1 MVALGYRP
9 VDRDQQF
16 LLPPDLRD
24 WLPQEHLAWFVL
36 RVVEEMDTAPF
47 HRLARTG
54 GVGRQGYD
62 PQMLLGVL
70 LYAYAVGVRSSR
82 QVERLCHTDVAF
94 RVLCAQDVP
103 DHTTLARFRQA
114 RESAFT
120 HLFSEILLLCSR
132 AGLGRLGVVA
142 VDGTK
147 MAADASRN
155 ATVDEQR
162 ARTVAAEVVAEAAQ
176 VDAAEDAQFGP
187 ARGDELPEELS
198 RDSSARRR
206 IRQLLA
212 ERDAER
218 AAKDA
223 AEQAERDAQQR
234 AAQRAADQEAARRA
248 RRVAKG
254 EANLARAR
262 AHAQGCWDS
271 WHARDR
277 ANRQAGGAGTPGTRP
292 VPPEQH
298 SVVRQALGQLQRA
311 REAARMPHQP
321 PAPAAAPAA
330 GGGEREVVKKPWR
343 VNLTDPDSRIMRAS
357 HGNGWVQ
364 GFNAQA
370 AVSEDQIVLAAY
382 VCDRPGDV
390 EQFQPLSQHLQQAA
404 RRLHQ
409 AGQPAE
415 VGTVLA
421 DAGYASEANLSA
433 PGPDRLI
440 ALGRDPVGAARSTDS
455 EQRKRMRERL
465 ISPEGKA
472 LYGKRSSTVEPVFG
486 QIKHGRGF
494 RRFTRRGLDAVNAE
508 WQLITGTHNLLKL
521 HRATLAT

>member
-1 MVALGYRP
+1 VAREYRP
-9 VDRDQQF
+9 VDRGQQF

-36 RVVEEMDTAPF
+36 RVIEEMDTAPF
-47 HRLARTG
+47 HRLSRRG

-62 PQMLLGVL
+62 PQMLLAVL

-82 QVERLCHTDVAF
+82 QVERLCQTDVAF
-94 RVLCAQDVP
+94 RVLCAQDAP

-114 RESAFT
+114 HESAFT

-132 AGLGRLGVVA
+132 AGLGRLGLVA

-147 MAADASRN
+147 MTADASRD

-162 ARTVAAEVVAEAAQ
+162 ARAAAEAVVAEAEE
-176 VDAAEDAQFGP
+176 VDSAEDAQFGS
-187 ARGDELPEELS
+187 ARGDEVPQELVKGN
-198 RDSSARRR
+198 SARRR

-218 AAKDA
+218 AAQA
-223 AEQAERDAQQR
+223 ATEQAEREAQQQ
-234 AAQRAADQEAARRA
+234 AAQRAADDTAARRA
-248 RRVAKG
+248 VRVAKG

-262 AHAQGCWDS
+262 AKAQAQWDH
-271 WHARDR
+271 WHQRDQASR
-277 ANRQAGGAGTPGTRP
+277 TAGGGGLPGTRP

-298 SVVRQALGQLQRA
+298 SVVKQALGQLARA
-311 REAARMPHQP
+311 RDAAQAAACASAGPS
-321 PAPAAAPAA
+321 APADAD
-330 GGGEREVVKKPWR
+330 GQSDRSKPWR
-343 VNLTDPDSRIMRAS
+343 VNLTDPDSRIMRAP

-370 AVSEDQIVLAAY
+370 AVSQDQIVLAAY

-390 EQFQPLSQHLQQAA
+390 EQFQPLTHHLQQAVA
-404 RRLHQ
+404 RLRA
-409 AGQPAE
+409 AGQPAQI
-415 VGTVLA
+415 GTVLA
-421 DAGYASEANLSA
+421 DAGYASEANLTA

-440 ALGRDPVGAARSTDS
+440 ALGRDPGGVARATDS
-455 EQRKRMRERL
+455 EQRRKMRERL
-465 ISPEGKA
+465 TSPDGKA
-472 LYGKRSSTVEPVFG
+472 LYAKRSSTVEPVFG
-486 QIKHGRGF
+486 QIKHGRGL

-521 HRATLAT
+521 HKATLAT

>member
-1 MVALGYRP
+1 MALGYRP

-47 HRLARTG
+47 HRLSRRG

-62 PQMLLGVL
+62 PQMLLAVL

-82 QVERLCHTDVAF
+82 QVERLCQTDVAF
-94 RVLCAQDVP
+94 RVLCAQDAP

-114 RESAFT
+114 HQVAFT

-132 AGLGRLGVVA
+132 AGLGRLGLVA

-147 MAADASRN
+147 MAADASRD

-162 ARTVAAEVVAEAAQ
+162 ARAAAEAVVAEAGE
-176 VDAAEDAQFGP
+176 VDAVEDAQFGS
-187 ARGDELPEELS
+187 ARGDEVPRELVK
-198 RDSSARRR
+198 DSSARRR

-218 AAKDA
+218 AAQAA
-223 AEQAERDAQQR
+223 AEQAEQDAKQQQ
-234 AAQRAADQEAARRA
+234 AQRAADDVAARRA
-248 RRVAKG
+248 ARVAKG
-254 EANLARAR
+254 EANLERAR
-262 AHAQGCWDS
+262 AEAQARWDR
-271 WHARDR
+271 WHARDQASR
-277 ANRQAGGAGTPGTRP
+277 AAGGAGMPGTRP

-298 SVVRQALGQLQRA
+298 SLVRQAIGQLQRA
-311 REAARMPHQP
+311 RDAAR
-321 PAPAAAPAA
+321 AAACSAAAPASSA
-330 GGGEREVVKKPWR
+330 ASSELAVTSKPWR
-343 VNLTDPDSRIMRAS
+343 VNLTDPDSRIMRAP

-390 EQFQPLSQHLQQAA
+390 EQFQPLNEHLQQAVA
-404 RRLHQ
+404 RLRA

-415 VGTVLA
+415 VGTVVA

-440 ALGRDPVGAARSTDS
+440 ALGRDPAGTAKSTDS
-455 EQRKRMRERL
+455 EQRKKMRERL
-465 ISPEGKA
+465 TSPEGKA
-472 LYGKRSSTVEPVFG
+472 LYAKRSSTVEPVFG
-486 QIKHGRGF
+486 QIKHGRGL
-494 RRFTRRGLDAVNAE
+494 RAFTRRGLDAVNAE
-508 WQLITGTHNLLKL
+508 WQLITSTHNLLKL